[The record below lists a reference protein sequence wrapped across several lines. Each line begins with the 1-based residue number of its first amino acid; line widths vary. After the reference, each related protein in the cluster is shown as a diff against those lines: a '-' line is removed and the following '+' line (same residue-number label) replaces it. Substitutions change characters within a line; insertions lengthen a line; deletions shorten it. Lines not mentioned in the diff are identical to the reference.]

1 MKRVALVTCGS
12 KKKPGNHPAKDLYV
26 GPYFRAC
33 MEYAESLKPDQIFI
47 LSAKHHLLRPSAKV
61 DWYDETLNGM
71 GVKDRREWA
80 ANVLGQIG
88 KRFGNTKVEYTILAG
103 ARYWEFLVE
112 ELENVCLPLKGKPI
126 GKQLQFLGR
135 NTQ

>member
-1 MKRVALVTCGS
+1 MIKVVLVTCGA
-12 KKKPGNHPAKDLYV
+12 KKNPGTHPAKDLYV

-47 LSAKHHLLRPSAKV
+47 LSAKHHLLRPNAKV

-80 ANVLGQIG
+80 DRVLGQIR
-88 KRFGNTKVEYTILAG
+88 KRYGNAKVEYTILAG
-103 ARYWEFLVE
+103 AMYWEFLVD
-112 ELENVCLPLKGKPI
+112 ELGNVRLPLKGKPI

-135 NTQ
+135 NTR